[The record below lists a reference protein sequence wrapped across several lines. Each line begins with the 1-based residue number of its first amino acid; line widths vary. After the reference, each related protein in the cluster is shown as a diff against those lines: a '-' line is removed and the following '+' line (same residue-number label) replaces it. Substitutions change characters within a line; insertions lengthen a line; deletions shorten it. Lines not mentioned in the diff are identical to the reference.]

1 MIASCAQYNVAVCAA
16 NNAIAGTQATL
27 MDNLPHER
35 DIDESK
41 VVMRLQQGSKLV
53 VKFEDSYASRDLLN
67 MLPLRIDL
75 DTNGAGGLAFSL
87 NQGLECDGDDTL
99 DEVGAGAVVYEPQ
112 SRRVIFVL
120 VDSPELAGS
129 ILIGTISQQAVKT
142 LINYKPSVAFLEA
155 QDTEDE

>member
-1 MIASCAQYNVAVCAA
+1 MLVSAAQCCVAVQAA
-16 NNAIAGTQATL
+16 DNGIAGTQATL

-41 VVMRLQQGSKLV
+41 VVMRLQQGSNLV

-87 NQGLECDGDDTL
+87 NKGLESDGDDML
-99 DEVGAGAVVYEPQ
+99 SDVVAGDVVYDPQ
-112 SRRVIFVL
+112 TRRVVFVL
-120 VDSPELAGS
+120 VDSPELTGS
-129 ILIGTISQQAVKT
+129 ILIGKISEKAVKT
-142 LINYKPSVAFLEA
+142 LINYKPTVAFLEA
-155 QDTEDE
+155 HDTEE